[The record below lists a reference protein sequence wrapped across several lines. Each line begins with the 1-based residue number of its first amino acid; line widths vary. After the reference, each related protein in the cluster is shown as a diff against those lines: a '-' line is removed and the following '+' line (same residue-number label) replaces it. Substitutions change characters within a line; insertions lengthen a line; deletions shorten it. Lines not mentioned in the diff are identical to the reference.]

1 MTRLGCYRH
10 RTPQVGFELLDGL
23 ARLHG
28 VVVRKRVTRNLLTG
42 SARYLCNQAWSKM
55 KGIVSLP
62 RSKRFLIRIQPAV
75 PVFGPPGGLERFNF
89 CSRLRKQKTD
99 GGPRSVNGELLE

>member
-1 MTRLGCYRH
+1 MTRLGCDGH
-10 RTPQVGFELLDGL
+10 RTPQVGFEFL
-23 ARLHG
+23 AALSRLHG

-62 RSKRFLIRIQPAV
+62 RSKGFLIRLQPTV
-75 PVFGPPGGLERFNF
+75 PVLGSSGGFERFNLF
-89 CSRLRKQKTD
+89 SGVRKQKTD
-99 GGPRSVNGELLE
+99 GGPRSMNRELLE